1 MNYATRIEVKD
12 NPERN
17 RFWEAFKRL
26 EEGSGTEREQ
36 RNDRRFVDRYFD
48 SIRDYEDAAI
58 ITWELHHW
66 RRLPA
71 GASLIVSCGG
81 PPCVNPGH
89 MRVEVPQLLGKVCCE
104 EEELVHSDERGDE
117 RGN

>member
-1 MNYATRIEVKD
+1 MNYVTRIEVKD
-12 NPERN
+12 NLERN

-26 EEGSGTEREQ
+26 EEGTGTKREQ
-36 RNDRRFVDRYFD
+36 KHDRRFVDRYFER
-48 SIRDYEDAAI
+48 IRKYEDAAI
-58 ITWELHHW
+58 LSWELHNW

-89 MRVEVPQLLGKVCCE
+89 MRIEVPQLLCKVCCE
-104 EEELVHSDERGDE
+104 EEQLLHSDERGAE
-117 RGN
+117 RRN

>member
-12 NPERN
+12 NPDRN

-48 SIRDYEDAAI
+48 RIRKYEDAAVLS
-58 ITWELHHW
+58 WELHHW

-81 PPCVNPGH
+81 PSCVNPGH
-89 MRVEVPQLLGKVCCE
+89 MRIEVPNHLCKVCCE
-104 EEELVHSDERGDE
+104 EEGVVHSNNLGEE
-117 RGN
+117 VGN